1 MEFAHTRACAVGV
14 IPPFCAWVSKPNG
27 ACFLLLSGHLL
38 NCYKGYEGLKTL
50 ADQSARSSEVGF
62 DRAMADEIVTR
73 EEIRA
78 MRRSYSD
85 AGLET
90 LPNNPFEA
98 FAVWLK
104 QAHENSVIVE
114 ANAMVLST
122 LASDGQITTRTV
134 LLKDISEGGF
144 TFFTNYESRKAHG
157 IELNQNVSLLFPWY
171 AMERQVSIS
180 GIAEKVSEQ
189 ESDDYFATRPWGSQI
204 GAWASHQSSP
214 LASRDEL
221 EQRYEGA
228 AQKWPE
234 GSVVPRPPHWGGYRV
249 TPLNIEFW
257 QGRYS
262 RLHDRL
268 RYERSNTAA
277 DWELSRYYP

>member
-1 MEFAHTRACAVGV
+1 
-14 IPPFCAWVSKPNG
+14 
-27 ACFLLLSGHLL
+27 
-38 NCYKGYEGLKTL
+38 
-50 ADQSARSSEVGF
+50 
-62 DRAMADEIVTR
+62 MADPIVSR
-73 EEIRA
+73 DEIRA

-90 LPNNPFEA
+90 LPSDPFEA
-98 FAVWLK
+98 FAQWLK
-104 QAHENSVIVE
+104 DAHENTVIVE

-122 LASDGQITTRTV
+122 VTADSQINTRTV
-134 LLKDISEGGF
+134 LLKDISDGGF
-144 TFFTNYESRKAHG
+144 TFFTNYQSRKAHG
-157 IELNQNVSLLFPWY
+157 IELNPNVSLLFPWY

-180 GIAEKVSEQ
+180 GVAEKVSEQ

-204 GAWASHQSSP
+204 GAWASAQSSH
-214 LASRDEL
+214 LASREEL
-221 EQRYEGA
+221 EQRFAGA

-234 GSVVPRPPHWGGYRV
+234 GTAVPRPAHWGGYRV
-249 TPLNIEFW
+249 TPLHIEFW

-268 RYERSNTAA
+268 RYERTDTTG

>member
-1 MEFAHTRACAVGV
+1 MT
-14 IPPFCAWVSKPNG
+14 K
-27 ACFLLLSGHLL
+27 
-38 NCYKGYEGLKTL
+38 
-50 ADQSARSSEVGF
+50 
-62 DRAMADEIVTR
+62 EIVTR
-73 EEIRA
+73 DEIRA

-90 LPNNPFEA
+90 LPENPFEA
-98 FAVWLK
+98 FAQWLK
-104 QAHENSVIVE
+104 DAHENPVIVE

-122 LASDGQITTRTV
+122 VTADAQINTRTV

-144 TFFTNYESRKAHG
+144 TFFTNYQSRKAHG
-157 IELNQNVSLLFPWY
+157 IELNPNVSLLFPWY

-180 GIAEKVSEQ
+180 GVAEKVSAQ

-204 GAWASHQSSP
+204 GAWASAQSSH
-214 LASRDEL
+214 LASREQL
-221 EQRYEGA
+221 EQRFAGA

-234 GSVVPRPPHWGGYRV
+234 GTTVPRPAHWGGYRV
-249 TPLNIEFW
+249 TPLHIEFW

-268 RYERSNTAA
+268 RYERTATTD

>member
-1 MEFAHTRACAVGV
+1 
-14 IPPFCAWVSKPNG
+14 
-27 ACFLLLSGHLL
+27 
-38 NCYKGYEGLKTL
+38 
-50 ADQSARSSEVGF
+50 
-62 DRAMADEIVTR
+62 MAEEIVSR
-73 EEIRA
+73 DEIRA

-90 LPNNPFEA
+90 LPSNPFEA
-98 FAVWLK
+98 FALWLK
-104 QAHENSVIVE
+104 DAHENPVIVE

-122 LASDGQITTRTV
+122 VTADAQINTRTV
-134 LLKDISEGGF
+134 LLKDISDGGF
-144 TFFTNYESRKAHG
+144 TFFTNYQSRKAHG
-157 IELNQNVSLLFPWY
+157 IELNPNVSLLFPWY

-180 GIAEKVSEQ
+180 GVAEKTSAQ

-204 GAWASHQSSP
+204 GAWASAQSSH
-214 LASRDEL
+214 LASREEL
-221 EQRYEGA
+221 EQRFAGA
-228 AQKWPE
+228 AEKWPE
-234 GSVVPRPPHWGGYRV
+234 GSTVPRPAHWGGYRV

-268 RYERSNTAA
+268 RYERTATNG